1 MVKHVF
7 SQVTRFVPAALVL
20 VSWLAFVAGVLVS
33 DPVAKVTMLSLARV
47 LP

>member
-7 SQVTRFVPAALVL
+7 GGIKKLVSAALVS
-20 VSWLAFVAGVLVS
+20 VSWLAFVAGVLVT
-33 DPVAKVTMLSLARV
+33 DPVSKIALLSLARV

>member
-1 MVKHVF
+1 MVKNVL
-7 SQVTRFVPAALVL
+7 SRIKRLVPAALVS

-33 DPVAKVTMLSLARV
+33 DPVSKIALLSLARV